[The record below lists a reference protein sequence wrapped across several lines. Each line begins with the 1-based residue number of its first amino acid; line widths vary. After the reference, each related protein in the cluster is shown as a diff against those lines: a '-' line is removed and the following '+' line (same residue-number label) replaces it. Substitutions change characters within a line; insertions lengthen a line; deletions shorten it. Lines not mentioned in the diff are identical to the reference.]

1 MIAALLV
8 VALQQPTAP
17 PPPPKPTMQSPIAKA
32 VVQPAEAAVTVGD
45 TLRLSVSAF
54 DSAGRPYTDY
64 SSNWFTSGGFF
75 EGGVDSTGLV
85 TGGSTWNPQCHGP
98 GPSEER
104 GQAGHRDS
112 ANHDPASSGRSRRSR
127 SVPTKLYV
135 GQSMLITAT
144 PFAAND
150 DRRYD
155 QVAWT
160 SDRAGVVTVS
170 PEGRLMAKAAGKANI
185 TATAGTRDQNDP
197 HHGRGESRHQHQS
210 RPGQDQRPR
219 RRRRPDQVLRQ
230 GGKSCRDRRGAGM
243 VAQPGH
249 RAGRKRR

>member
-85 TGGSTWNPQCHGP
+85 TGGSTA
-98 GPSEER
+98 SVVF
-104 GQAGHRDS
+104 S
-112 ANHDPASSGRSRRSR
+112 AALCTGIGTSNDA
-127 SVPTKLYV
+127 V
-135 GQSMLITAT
+135 G
-144 PFAAND
+144 
-150 DRRYD
+150 
-155 QVAWT
+155 V
-160 SDRAGVVTVS
+160 
-170 PEGRLMAKAAGKANI
+170 
-185 TATAGTRDQNDP
+185 
-197 HHGRGESRHQHQS
+197 
-210 RPGQDQRPR
+210 
-219 RRRRPDQVLRQ
+219 
-230 GGKSCRDRRGAGM
+230 
-243 VAQPGH
+243 
-249 RAGRKRR
+249 